1 MVMKTIM
8 VDGDKGGVGKSL
20 VARAIADLYLHAEA
34 AGLPHPRF
42 TVGVIDADLS
52 NPDVCGI
59 GGFTTQDGVALASL
73 ASLEDA
79 EGWAAFVDQLAD
91 LQSRMRPEE
100 EMRVI
105 VSLPAQITHRAF
117 GGAIPAVGEILRMF
131 GAVPVWVLNRTR
143 ESANALAERHRLLP
157 EQYRRGLA
165 VKNLFFGSAAH
176 FLSWEAHPIYQEL
189 VVGGAWIEGDLP
201 ELYALLSNKIGRTP
215 FGTACAVGTQSG
227 PLSAGEKVML
237 NAWRGRCWTMLS
249 ALERL

>member
-20 VARAIADLYLHAEA
+20 VARAIADLYLHADA
-34 AGLPHPRF
+34 LPHPRY

-52 NPDVCGI
+52 NPDVCGR
-59 GGFTTQDGVALASL
+59 GGFTPQDGVALAAL

-79 EGWAAFVDQLAD
+79 EGWAAFVDQLSD

-100 EMRVI
+100 EVRVI

-117 GGAIPAVGEILRMF
+117 GGAIPAVGDILRMF

-157 EQYRRGLA
+157 EQYQRGLA
-165 VKNLFFGSAAH
+165 IKNLFFGSAAH
-176 FLSWEAHPIYQEL
+176 FLSWEAHAIYQEL
-189 VVGGAWIEGDLP
+189 VVGGAWIEGELP
-201 ELYALLSNKIGRTP
+201 ELYALLSSKIGRTP
-215 FGTACAVGTQSG
+215 FGTAYAVGTQSG

-237 NAWRGRCWTMLS
+237 NAWRGRCWATLS

>member
-20 VARAIADLYLHAEA
+20 VARIIADLYLHADA
-34 AGLPHPRF
+34 AALPHPRY
-42 TVGVIDADLS
+42 TVGVIDTDLS
-52 NPDVCGI
+52 NPDVCGS
-59 GGFTTQDGVALASL
+59 GGFTIQDGVALAAL

-79 EGWAAFVDQLAD
+79 EGWAAFVDQLSD

-100 EMRVI
+100 EVRVI

-117 GGAIPAVGEILRMF
+117 GGAIPAVGDILRMF

-157 EQYRRGLA
+157 EQYQRGLA

-189 VVGGAWIEGDLP
+189 VVSGTWIEGELP

-215 FGTACAVGTQSG
+215 FGTAYAVGTQTG

-237 NAWRGRCWTMLS
+237 NAWRGRCWATLS